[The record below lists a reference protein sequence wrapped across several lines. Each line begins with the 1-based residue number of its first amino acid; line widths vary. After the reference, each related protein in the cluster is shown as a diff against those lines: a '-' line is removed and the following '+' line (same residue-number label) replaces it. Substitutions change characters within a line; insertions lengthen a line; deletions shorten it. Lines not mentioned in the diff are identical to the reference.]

1 MKTLAASL
9 LLVLLLPAARAGSP
23 DRNPFVEMM
32 RSMLDMYEMM
42 QLYRDLSNGGDHLR
56 PPLPPPPPPKAPRDS
71 SQAETLPPF
80 SPQSTRQLQGA
91 WASNSRILLA
101 VKDHLARFYWARDKY
116 RDFDIEI
123 LPPRLRLTDKDTGQV
138 QEFEV
143 SLQGDRLVLRD
154 SQGRLALFKR
164 VLKDPAPAF
173 K

>member
-1 MKTLAASL
+1 MRIPTIAL
-9 LLVLLLPAARAGSP
+9 LLLSLAPARAGSP
-23 DRNPFVEMM
+23 GGNPFVDMM

-42 QLYRDLSNGGDHLR
+42 QLYRDFKGNDRSW
-56 PPLPPPPPPKAPRDS
+56 PPPPPRSPAES
-71 SQAETLPPF
+71 SPGETLPPF
-80 SPQSTRQLQGA
+80 SPQSTTQLQGA

-101 VKDHLARFYWARDKY
+101 VKDHVARFYWARDKY

>member
-1 MKTLAASL
+1 MRIPTIAL
-9 LLVLLLPAARAGSP
+9 LLLFPLTLARAGSP
-23 DRNPFVEMM
+23 GGNPFVDMM

-42 QLYRDLSNGGDHLR
+42 QLYRDFKGDDR
-56 PPLPPPPPPKAPRDS
+56 AWAPPLPPRPPVES
-71 SQAETLPPF
+71 SPAETLSPF

-91 WASNSRILLA
+91 WASNNRILLA

-143 SLQGDRLVLRD
+143 SLQGDKLVLRD